1 MDKILRSFE
10 PSSLENIAKVNRI
23 SFDLFGLQLKVNV
36 TTLVMTW
43 IVMGIILLVAWLCT
57 RDIRRIPGRVQCL
70 VETVIEFFDSLINDT
85 IGESGR
91 RYFPLIMTI
100 FLFVLVSNWLAI
112 IPPLKNPTSDLNTT
126 LGLGVMVFIVAH
138 SSAILTKGVLRYIY
152 GFFEP
157 VLIAPIAL
165 LINVFGEFGKTMS
178 HSFRLFGNIFGG
190 GLIILVVFE
199 MPKYLEPVL
208 CEFLVGKVIYFGL
221 WPILKIVVPVGLNLF
236 FGLFIGTIQAFVFTV
251 LAIAYISVARG

>member
-1 MDKILRSFE
+1 
-10 PSSLENIAKVNRI
+10 
-23 SFDLFGLQLKVNV
+23 
-36 TTLVMTW
+36 
-43 IVMGIILLVAWLCT
+43 
-57 RDIRRIPGRVQCL
+57 
-70 VETVIEFFDSLINDT
+70 
-85 IGESGR
+85 
-91 RYFPLIMTI
+91 
-100 FLFVLVSNWLAI
+100 
-112 IPPLKNPTSDLNTT
+112 
-126 LGLGVMVFIVAH
+126 
-138 SSAILTKGVLRYIY
+138 
-152 GFFEP
+152 
-157 VLIAPIAL
+157 LIAPIAL